1 MIATRITR
9 IIAFS
14 TALVSIM
21 MVTSCAEESAEPDL
35 PGADRDKYVGSW
47 LCKESV
53 NGNQVAA
60 FTINIQKV
68 GQNDSVKVF
77 NFSNV
82 GSGDYAIWLISG
94 NSITIPA
101 QTVAGVDFGGTGFY
115 SSGDLDLNYTSDTE
129 TISALCTPN

>member
-9 IIAFS
+9 VIAFS
-14 TALVSIM
+14 TAIVSIM

>member
-14 TALVSIM
+14 SALVSIM

-53 NGNQVAA
+53 NGTQVAA

-129 TISALCTPN
+129 TLSALCTPN

>member
-1 MIATRITR
+1 MNPIKLIRTFTFSVFVVSMMMI
-9 IIAFS
+9 
-14 TALVSIM
+14 
-21 MVTSCAEESAEPDL
+21 TSCAEEGAEPDL
-35 PGADRDKYVGSW
+35 PGADRDKSVGSW
-47 LCKESV
+47 LCKEFV
-53 NGNQVAA
+53 NGSQVAA
-60 FTINIQKV
+60 FTINIQKI
-68 GQNDSVKVF
+68 GQNDSVKVS

-129 TISALCTPN
+129 TISALCTSN

>member
-1 MIATRITR
+1 MKITR
-9 IIAFS
+9 LARTLTLS
-14 TALVSIM
+14 TAVASM
-21 MVTSCAEESAEPDL
+21 MMLSSCAEEGAEPEL

-53 NGNQVAA
+53 NGTQVAA

-82 GSGDYAIWLISG
+82 GREKILLVLLILLFSWPC
-94 NSITIPA
+94 NQSSS
-101 QTVAGVDFGGTGFY
+101 DERYKKHNLKYNLKY
-115 SSGDLDLNYTSDTE
+115 SKDEFVFLE
-129 TISALCTPN
+129 

>member
-1 MIATRITR
+1 MNPIKLIRTFTFSVFVVSMMMI
-9 IIAFS
+9 
-14 TALVSIM
+14 
-21 MVTSCAEESAEPDL
+21 TSCAEEGAEPDL

-47 LCKESV
+47 LCKEFV
-53 NGNQVAA
+53 NGSQVAA
-60 FTINIQKV
+60 FTINIQKI
-68 GQNDSVKVF
+68 GQNDSVKVS

>member
-1 MIATRITR
+1 MIATRIYR

-14 TALVSIM
+14 AGLISM
-21 MVTSCAEESAEPDL
+21 LMVTSCAEESAEPDL

-115 SSGDLDLNYTSDTE
+115 SSGDLDLNYTSDT
-129 TISALCTPN
+129 

>member
-1 MIATRITR
+1 MKITR
-9 IIAFS
+9 LARTLTLS
-14 TALVSIM
+14 TAIASM
-21 MVTSCAEESAEPDL
+21 MMISSCAEEGVEPEL

-53 NGNQVAA
+53 NGAQVAA
-60 FTINIQKV
+60 FTISIQKV

-94 NSITIPA
+94 NSVTIPA
-101 QTVAGVDFGGTGFY
+101 QSVAGVDFGGTGFY

-129 TISALCTPN
+129 TISALCTTN

>member
-1 MIATRITR
+1 MNTTWFIRTTTFSIFVASMMMI
-9 IIAFS
+9 S
-14 TALVSIM
+14 
-21 MVTSCAEESAEPDL
+21 SCAEEGAEPDL

-82 GSGDYAIWLISG
+82 GSGDYATWLISG

-129 TISALCTPN
+129 TISALCTSN

>member
-1 MIATRITR
+1 MKIPRSSR

-14 TALVSIM
+14 SALVSMM
-21 MVTSCAEESAEPDL
+21 MVSSCAEEGAEPEL

-94 NSITIPA
+94 NSITIPS
-101 QTVAGVDFGGTGFY
+101 QTVAGIDFVGTGFY
-115 SSGDLDLNYTSDTE
+115 SSGDLDLNYTSDSE
-129 TISALCTPN
+129 TITASCTPN

>member
-1 MIATRITR
+1 MIATRIYR

-14 TALVSIM
+14 AGLISM
-21 MVTSCAEESAEPDL
+21 LMVTSCAEESAEPDL

-77 NFSNV
+77 NFSNE

>member
-1 MIATRITR
+1 MIASRITR
-9 IIAFS
+9 IISFS

-21 MVTSCAEESAEPDL
+21 MVTSCAEEGAEPDL

-129 TISALCTPN
+129 TLSALCTPN